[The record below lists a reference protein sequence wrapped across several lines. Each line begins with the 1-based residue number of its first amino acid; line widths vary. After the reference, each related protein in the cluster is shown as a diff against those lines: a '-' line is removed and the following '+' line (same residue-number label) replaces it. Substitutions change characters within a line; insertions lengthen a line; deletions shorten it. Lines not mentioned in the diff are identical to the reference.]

1 MTERRRQILARRRAA
16 IDPKNMYWWRIEPLK
31 AQLLSGGPPE
41 SEKMKYLLATAGA
54 HVISAEAGYL
64 IGVSDSTALTSMDWI
79 SALLTIACTFIG
91 IYYCYRRNLAGDGQ
105 RFLERFICVSWPV
118 SVRFFVCCVGILLGY
133 AVLGHVIGG
142 EAFALFFENDQI
154 VPVTLFVLAEIIFYW
169 YLACHIHDVSTRSA
183 VSDNAADRGAAQ

>member
-1 MTERRRQILARRRAA
+1 MF
-16 IDPKNMYWWRIEPLK
+16 WWRIEPLK

-41 SEKMKYLLATAGA
+41 SEKVKYLLATAVSYAIAAEGA
-54 HVISAEAGYL
+54 YL
-64 IGVSDSTALTSMDWI
+64 VGASDSSTALTSVDWI

-105 RFLERFICVSWPV
+105 HFLERFICVCWPV
-118 SVRFFVCCVGILLGY
+118 SIRFFVCCIGILLGY

-142 EAFALFFENDQI
+142 DAFALFFENDQI
-154 VPVTLFVLAEIIFYW
+154 VPVTFFVLVEIIFYW

-183 VSDNAADRGAAQ
+183 VSDNAADLGTAQ